1 MCVCLERFLERMENL
16 GEKEVLMGVWRG
28 VEKNVMGFRCFS
40 PWIFFP
46 KWGENY
52 GEKLTNMSCPKCPC
66 IFFFANFFFLSVNVH
81 DVSGFFFSSHF
92 FLFLYFVFIT
102 FFHSSFFLFY
112 FFFFFKFFIAFLSLS
127 LSLFIIFIYLF
138 FKPVF

>member
-1 MCVCLERFLERMENL
+1 MCLSGEILGRMENL

-81 DVSGFFFSSHF
+81 DVSGFFFHPTF
-92 FLFLYFVFIT
+92 FFLYFVFIT
-102 FFHSSFFLFY
+102 FFHSSFFLF
-112 FFFFFKFFIAFLSLS
+112 FFHFFFKIFYHFPLSLS
-127 LSLFIIFIYLF
+127 LSLSIIFIFYF

>member
-52 GEKLTNMSCPKCPC
+52 GEKLTNMNCPKCLC
-66 IFFFANFFFLSVNVH
+66 ILFFANC
-81 DVSGFFFSSHF
+81 FFFSLLMFMMFQDF
-92 FLFLYFVFIT
+92 FFHPT
-102 FFHSSFFLFY
+102 FFSFFIL
-112 FFFFFKFFIAFLSLS
+112 FLSLS
-127 LSLFIIFIYLF
+127 SIVHFSF
-138 FKPVF
+138 FFSFFF